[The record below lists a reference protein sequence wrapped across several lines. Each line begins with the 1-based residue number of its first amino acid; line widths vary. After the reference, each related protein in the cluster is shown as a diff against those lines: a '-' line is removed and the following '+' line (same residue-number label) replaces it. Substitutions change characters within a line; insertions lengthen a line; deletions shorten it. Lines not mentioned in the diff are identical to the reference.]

1 MDYEGRRERL
11 VARLRREGIAGMLV
25 TNLANVRYLTGFTG
39 SEASLLVTA
48 DRSVLM
54 SDGRYEGQ
62 IQQECSGLE
71 VAIRRPPMTWVQ
83 LVARQVRRM
92 GLIQLAVEREH
103 VTLEKYE
110 LLREALPA
118 CTLVATQGRV
128 EALRQIKDRDELA
141 QIRQAISVAESAFVS
156 HWAAWEPEVSERE
169 WADDLERQVRR
180 LGADGCSFPPIV
192 AGGAHAALPH
202 ARPRPV
208 MLGES
213 DLVLVDWG
221 ARWNGYCS
229 DLTRVV
235 PVNRISPKFEK
246 LYDVVLRAQQAAFEA
261 IRPGV
266 PVDEVDRA
274 ARQVIEQARLGRR
287 FPHGLGHGIGLEIH
301 ESPRLAPG
309 QHQRLKAGMV
319 ITVEPGVY
327 IPGWGGI
334 RLEDDVLVTRS
345 GCRLLT
351 TLPREAHAWL
361 VSF

>member
-1 MDYEGRRERL
+1 
-11 VARLRREGIAGMLV
+11 
-25 TNLANVRYLTGFTG
+25 
-39 SEASLLVTA
+39 
-48 DRSVLM
+48 M
-54 SDGRYEGQ
+54 SDGRYESQ
-62 IQQECSGLE
+62 IRRECSGVE

-83 LVARQVRRM
+83 LVARLVRRM
-92 GLIQLAVEREH
+92 RLTQLGVEREH
-103 VTLEKYE
+103 LTLEKYE
-110 LLREALPA
+110 LLREAMPA
-118 CTLVATQGRV
+118 CSLVATQGWV
-128 EALRQIKDRDELA
+128 EQLRQIKDRDELA
-141 QIRQAISVAESAFVS
+141 QIRQAIAVAESAFLS
-156 HWAAWEPEVSERE
+156 HWAALEPEVSERE

-192 AGGAHAALPH
+192 AAGAHAALPH
-202 ARPRPV
+202 ARPRPA
-208 MLGES
+208 MLGEGAFI
-213 DLVLVDWG
+213 LIDWG

-246 LYDVVLRAQQAAFEA
+246 LYDVVLRAQQAAIQT

-266 PVDEVDRA
+266 PVDQVDRA

-309 QHQRLKAGMV
+309 QRQLLKAGMV

-327 IPGWGGI
+327 LPGWGGI
-334 RLEDDVLVTRS
+334 RIEDDVLVTRS

-351 TLPREAHAWL
+351 TLPREAHPWV